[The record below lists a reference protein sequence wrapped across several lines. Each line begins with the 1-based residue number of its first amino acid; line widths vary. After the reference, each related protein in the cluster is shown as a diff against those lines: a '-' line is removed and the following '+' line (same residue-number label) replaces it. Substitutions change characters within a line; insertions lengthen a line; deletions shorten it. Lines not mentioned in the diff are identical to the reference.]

1 MNWTDDD
8 VAKAL
13 ESMCGIDEHSP
24 DYPEYGE
31 YAVKQILE
39 DLRDARAQVEA
50 LQAYI
55 RIMFI
60 GHQ

>member
-1 MNWTDDD
+1 MKWTDDD

-13 ESMCGIDEHSP
+13 ESMRDIDEHSP